1 MTTTTTVPTL
11 ETGWRSETPAD
22 DTMLRQFVLSL
33 SSSWAA
39 AADSRHGKV
48 RRDDRFVAADMGGAS
63 GMFNSTTL
71 LQPLHGEDLSDAL
84 DEIETFYAEEE
95 SGSYLLWSPWP
106 TPDLRERGW
115 RLEGYPPM
123 LLRPADVPLDHEVP
137 EDLEIVEVHDV
148 HGIED
153 WCALAVDAFP
163 VEDLQPYRPG
173 ALLDER
179 ILADDRY
186 RFLVGYVDD
195 EPVCIGSQHVAHG
208 LNTLFLAATHPD
220 ARGHGYYRAM
230 AARRVADR
238 PDLPDAAVVSDM
250 SRPVLVD
257 RLGFLPI
264 TRFTLWARPRP

>member
-1 MTTTTTVPTL
+1 MTTTTSRPEL
-11 ETGWRSETPAD
+11 ETGWRPGTPAD
-22 DTMLRQFVLSL
+22 DTLLRRFVLNL

-39 AADSRHGKV
+39 AADSRQGRI
-48 RRDDRFVAADMGGAS
+48 RRDERFVAADLGHPS

-71 LQPLHGEDLSDAL
+71 LQPLPGDDLDDTL
-84 DEIETFYAEEE
+84 DEVESFYAEEG
-95 SGSYLLWSPWP
+95 SGTHLLWSPWP

-115 RLEGYPPM
+115 ELEGHPPM
-123 LLRPADVPLDHEVP
+123 LLRPAGIPIDQEVP
-137 EDLEIVEVHDV
+137 DELEIVEVHDR
-148 HGIED
+148 HGIEE

-163 VEDLQPYRPG
+163 LDDLQPHRPG
-173 ALLDER
+173 ALFDEA
-179 ILADDRY
+179 ILSDDRY
-186 RFLVGYVDD
+186 RFLVGRVDG
-195 EPVCIGSQHVAHG
+195 EPVCIGSRYVAHG

-238 PDLPDAAVVSDM
+238 PDLPDTAVVSDM

-264 TRFTLWARPRP
+264 TRFTLWARARP